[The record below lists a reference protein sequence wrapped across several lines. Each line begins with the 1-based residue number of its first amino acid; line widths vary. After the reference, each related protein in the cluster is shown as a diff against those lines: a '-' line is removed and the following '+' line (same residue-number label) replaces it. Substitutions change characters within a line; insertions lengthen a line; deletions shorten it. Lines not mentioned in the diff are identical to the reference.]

1 MALFPAEHNASLLWG
16 TFRPGIYF
24 GLRSQSYP
32 TALAAGLMWVHGS
45 APTMDKLRHK
55 CEQDE
60 VDRYGFMA
68 HDGRSFG
75 AQPIV
80 DSANGIALQTSF
92 VRTDDGGWAV
102 RIEGADS
109 EEEVAATP
117 RPKVGGRSRASPY
130 PRGQPQSL
138 FFYLSIDAEYDAVRQ
153 YNRETG
159 RAEPAGGFERA
170 DPGGE
175 ATLARLT
182 GHVRD
187 LGEFEVLVSASSA
200 ASSSTASSSTS
211 TASTTASMTAGP
223 EVVVWGSANGK
234 HSHLNVHELVSRE
247 LGRQRAAQ
255 EQRMRQDSQQQQ
267 QQQKR
272 RTASAEPYA
281 PLRLN
286 GRFESGSRLVVVQV
300 NAAPPFRV
308 DVALVPGGCSTAGKD
323 ESGAG
328 ATASSAEEATTKTRS
343 KACSDAIEAG
353 AISDVIAAKHASFRD
368 RLSRRL
374 LRGGSLSLRGA
385 PLSSWP
391 AATDFGAHALSALL
405 GSIGF
410 FYGTSTV
417 APSAVTGAG
426 AGRTAPAP
434 LLATVPSRPFFPR
447 GFLWD
452 EGFHQL
458 LVGAWDPALSDH
470 ITSNWLGLMHSDGW
484 VPREQILGA
493 EAEER
498 VPAEFVAQH
507 KEHANPPALLLR
519 IQRLLDAI
527 DRGDAEGRP
536 VGAQGEQPPEDDG
549 AEERSSAAA
558 AAAAEA
564 SASLPV
570 LRALWPSLV
579 KWHRWFA
586 RTQSGEAEASFRW
599 RGRDANDRR
608 LNAMTL
614 SSGLDDYPRA
624 TVPSAV
630 ERHVDLHCW
639 MTFFARLL
647 GRLARRL
654 GKDEEA
660 ASFEAAFEARLAA
673 LTKLHWNE
681 RLGAFCD
688 FGEHSNEGSFGK
700 RYVVK
705 CASRDGASQIEAD
718 VANPQRPDGCP
729 SSHPRF
735 LFPLGD
741 GNGGLLTRESFSP
754 RRRPSAQYVEHLGYV
769 SLFPLM
775 LKLLPPDSPHL
786 LPIIELIRDPGRLWS
801 EYGIRSLSA
810 SDPWYQRQNAPG
822 DEPYWRGPIWVNL
835 NYLVLGGLH
844 HYATGHAGA
853 AANPSVAARA
863 AQVYT
868 ELRDNLVGNMIDVW
882 TRTGYLWEQYDPV
895 TGEGRRTHPFNGW
908 SSLALLALAEMY

>member
-1 MALFPAEHNASLLWG
+1 M
-16 TFRPGIYF
+16 
-24 GLRSQSYP
+24 
-32 TALAAGLMWVHGS
+32 
-45 APTMDKLRHK
+45 
-55 CEQDE
+55 
-60 VDRYGFMA
+60 
-68 HDGRSFG
+68 
-75 AQPIV
+75 
-80 DSANGIALQTSF
+80 
-92 VRTDDGGWAV
+92 
-102 RIEGADS
+102 
-109 EEEVAATP
+109 
-117 RPKVGGRSRASPY
+117 
-130 PRGQPQSL
+130 
-138 FFYLSIDAEYDAVRQ
+138 
-153 YNRETG
+153 
-159 RAEPAGGFERA
+159 
-170 DPGGE
+170 
-175 ATLARLT
+175 
-182 GHVRD
+182 
-187 LGEFEVLVSASSA
+187 
-200 ASSSTASSSTS
+200 
-211 TASTTASMTAGP
+211 
-223 EVVVWGSANGK
+223 
-234 HSHLNVHELVSRE
+234 
-247 LGRQRAAQ
+247 
-255 EQRMRQDSQQQQ
+255 
-267 QQQKR
+267 
-272 RTASAEPYA
+272 
-281 PLRLN
+281 
-286 GRFESGSRLVVVQV
+286 
-300 NAAPPFRV
+300 
-308 DVALVPGGCSTAGKD
+308 
-323 ESGAG
+323 
-328 ATASSAEEATTKTRS
+328 
-343 KACSDAIEAG
+343 
-353 AISDVIAAKHASFRD
+353 
-368 RLSRRL
+368 
-374 LRGGSLSLRGA
+374 
-385 PLSSWP
+385 
-391 AATDFGAHALSALL
+391 
-405 GSIGF
+405 
-410 FYGTSTV
+410 
-417 APSAVTGAG
+417 
-426 AGRTAPAP
+426 
-434 LLATVPSRPFFPR
+434 
-447 GFLWD
+447 
-452 EGFHQL
+452 
-458 LVGAWDPALSDH
+458 
-470 ITSNWLGLMHSDGW
+470 
-484 VPREQILGA
+484 
-493 EAEER
+493 
-498 VPAEFVAQH
+498 
-507 KEHANPPALLLR
+507 
-519 IQRLLDAI
+519 
-527 DRGDAEGRP
+527 
-536 VGAQGEQPPEDDG
+536 
-549 AEERSSAAA
+549 
-558 AAAAEA
+558 
-564 SASLPV
+564 

-801 EYGIRSLSA
+801 EYGFAHFPPPTHGTSGRTRPERALLARPDLGQPQLSRTRW
-810 SDPWYQRQNAPG
+810 P
-822 DEPYWRGPIWVNL
+822 
-835 NYLVLGGLH
+835 H

-882 TRTGYLWEQYDPV
+882 TRTGYLGAVRPRDRRG
-895 TGEGRRTHPFNGW
+895 TGTHPFNGW